1 MIYKFSSIKEI
12 INKVYRDSGSPRE
25 FPFEDCIEWCGEA
38 LDKIGAKY
46 QYVQKITGDLENPD
60 LIIENYKAELPCGFK
75 SLEAISINGMPAFY
89 SGNTFYKIGDGKCT
103 TNPPLMPKP
112 SQTTY
117 KDGGGRTITI
127 DNTLELPYVYS
138 TKRYEFNVN
147 DNYIFTNVKEGTICL
162 SYNAIPTDSDGY
174 PLIPD
179 NSSFTRALEFYIKK
193 YYFTIL
199 FDMGK
204 IAPAVLQNVQQE
216 YAWAV
221 GDCQSEF
228 NRLSIDKAE
237 SFYNSWS
244 TLVARATAHDT
255 GFRYNGTQEKIRVH

>member
-1 MIYKFSSIKEI
+1 MAEQYTNIRLILDNILEHPLLQDVTFEQAVKHTVNFMRLVGTPSI
-12 INKVYRDSGSPRE
+12 
-25 FPFEDCIEWCGEA
+25 FIEKSEM
-38 LDKIGAKY
+38 LY
-46 QYVQKITGDLENPD
+46 
-60 LIIENYKAELPCGFK
+60 IENYRALLPCDYGEVIQVRKIETTGDSIAFRYTTDTFHMSDNK
-75 SLEAISINGMPAFY
+75 PELEAL
-89 SGNTFYKIGDGKCT
+89 TYKIQGNVIYTSLQTGDIE
-103 TNPPLMPKP
+103 M
-112 SQTTY
+112 TY
-117 KDGGGRTITI
+117 KSIAT
-127 DNTLELPYVYS
+127 DN
-138 TKRYEFNVN
+138 
-147 DNYIFTNVKEGTICL
+147 
-162 SYNAIPTDSDGY
+162 DGY